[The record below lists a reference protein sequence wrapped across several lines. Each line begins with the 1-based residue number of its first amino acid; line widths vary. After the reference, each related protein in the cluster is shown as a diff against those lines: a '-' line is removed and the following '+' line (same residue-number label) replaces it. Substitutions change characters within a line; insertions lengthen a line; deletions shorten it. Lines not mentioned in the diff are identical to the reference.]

1 MSTAFLGKAEV
12 FLFVQILRGFGAY
25 FFPNLKEIVRESSFF
40 CRKNVICYK
49 KCVKET

>member
-1 MSTAFLGKAEV
+1 MSTAFWEKRKFFYLCKFCAVLGV
-12 FLFVQILRGFGAY
+12 

-49 KCVKET
+49 KCVKEA

>member
-1 MSTAFLGKAEV
+1 MGDIVVAGMKAAEE
-12 FLFVQILRGFGAY
+12 A
-25 FFPNLKEIVRESSFF
+25 LKEIVRESSFF